1 MNKTTPLMTKKLA
14 TKPPGCTEF
23 QFFKNLGTSAS
34 STSVVD
40 FTEFKLKHLIKTT
53 FEVERKRALTGLLVD
68 YQAGKVA
75 VGWQNGSNP
84 MFFNITKDT
93 KDT

>member
-23 QFFKNLGTSAS
+23 QFFKNLGASATSV
-34 STSVVD
+34 VVD

-53 FEVERKRALTGLLVD
+53 FEVERKRALVGLLTD
-68 YQAGKVA
+68 YQAGRVA
-75 VGWQNGSNP
+75 VGWQSGSNP

-93 KDT
+93 